1 MKTTTLYRRRGGV
14 LSLVTI
20 LLCCFVVN
28 FYPKPHSA
36 WALDLSDEKE
46 LGRKVLEQ
54 VKQQMPLIEDGEILT
69 YVQSVGNKIVKQL
82 GTTLYDY
89 QFFVIDAPDVN
100 AFAVPGGYVF
110 VYRGLI
116 EILHSEGELASIIS
130 HELAHIQARHIERR
144 MQQGKVATIA
154 TLVGAL
160 ASAFLGLPGNA
171 ASALMMGTMA
181 GSQSMQLKYS
191 RDNEEEA
198 DELGFRYL
206 NEAGYDPLDMVK
218 AMQALGK
225 NRFNSTGGVPSYLL
239 THPLTSERVQY
250 LQVMVNN
257 YHKDHPQAVAKNSG
271 NDEDFDFMRAALV
284 SEYSD
289 PKIAAQRFEAELRHG
304 RDASA
309 YGLGRLYLREGQTE
323 EAITYLR
330 QAAGRHPD
338 SPMIL
343 STLGSAYF
351 QTGRLAEAQSVLQ
364 SALLLDPSS
373 TSARLRLALVFKEL
387 GKKQEALQNLQ
398 QIEKFAPSFP
408 EIDYHLGVLLG
419 QMNQVGMAHYY
430 LGRYH
435 HQKKDLDAASFHYR
449 KARTLLK
456 GDPKKVAEIDDE
468 LKEIG
473 KVNRKL
479 VREKFDNNNQQ
490 KPLPGFRFNEHF
502 TITNPSIRP

>member
-1 MKTTTLYRRRGGV
+1 MKAMALYRRRGGV
-14 LSLVTI
+14 RCLATM
-20 LLCCFVVN
+20 LLCCFLIN
-28 FYPKPHSA
+28 FFPKPQSA
-36 WALDLSDEKE
+36 WALDMSDEKE

-54 VKQQMPLIEDGEILT
+54 VKQQMPLIEDGEIVT
-69 YVQSVGNKIVKQL
+69 YVQSVGNRIVKQL

-130 HELAHIQARHIERR
+130 HELAHIQARHVERR
-144 MQQGKVATIA
+144 MQQSKVSSIATI
-154 TLVGAL
+154 VGVL

-171 ASALMMGTMA
+171 ASALMMGTLA

-206 NEAGYDPLDMVK
+206 SEAGYDPSDMVK
-218 AMQALGK
+218 AMKSLGK
-225 NRFNSTGGVPSYLL
+225 NRFSSSGSAPAYLS

-250 LQVMVNN
+250 LQVLVNN
-257 YHKDHPQAVAKNSG
+257 YRKEHPPAVGKSPG
-271 NDEDFDFMRAALV
+271 NDEDFDFMRTALV

-289 PKIAAQRFEAELRHG
+289 PKVAEQRLEAELRHG
-304 RDASA
+304 RDGSA

-338 SPMIL
+338 SPMVL
-343 STLGSAYF
+343 STLGAAYF
-351 QTGRLAEAQSVLQ
+351 QTGRLTEAQSVLQ

-373 TSARLRLALVFKEL
+373 TSARLRLALVLKEL
-387 GKKQEALQNLQ
+387 GKSQEALQNLRE
-398 QIEKFAPSFP
+398 IEKFAPSFP

-419 QMNQVGMAHYY
+419 QMNQVGLAHYY

-435 HQKKDLDAASFHYR
+435 HQKNDLRAADFHYR

-456 GDPKKVAEIDDE
+456 GDPKKLAEIDEE
-468 LKEIG
+468 LKQIG
-473 KVNRKL
+473 KADRKL
-479 VREKFDNNNQQ
+479 VRQKFDDNSQQ
-490 KPLPGFRFNEHF
+490 NRLPGFRFNGHF
-502 TITNPSIRP
+502 TANPGIRP

>member
-1 MKTTTLYRRRGGV
+1 M
-14 LSLVTI
+14 VTI
-20 LLCCFVVN
+20 LLYCAFVN
-28 FYPKPHSA
+28 LFLNPNLAS
-36 WALDLSDEKE
+36 ALDLSDEKE

-54 VKQQMPLIEDGEILT
+54 VKKQMRLIDDGEIVT
-69 YVQSVGNKIVKQL
+69 YVQSVGNRIVKQL

-89 QFFVIDAPDVN
+89 QFFVVDAPAVN

-116 EILHSEGELASIIS
+116 EILQSEGELASIIS

-144 MQQGKVATIA
+144 MQHGRMATVA

-171 ASALMMGTMA
+171 AGAVMMGTMA

-191 RDNEEEA
+191 RENEEEA
-198 DELGFRYL
+198 DELGFRFL
-206 NEAGYDPLDMVK
+206 RDAGYDPGDMVK

-225 NRFNSTGGVPSYLL
+225 NRFNSSGGVPSYLS
-239 THPLTSERVQY
+239 THPLTSERIQY
-250 LQVMVNN
+250 LQVMVDN
-257 YHKDHPQAVAKNSG
+257 YRKDHPDTVVKNSTSDKEF
-271 NDEDFDFMRAALV
+271 NLMRAALV

-289 PKIAAQRFEAELRHG
+289 PRIAEQKFKTELNRG

-309 YGLGRLYLREGQTE
+309 YGLGRLYLREGQMD

-338 SPMIL
+338 SPMVL
-343 STLGSAYF
+343 STLGSAYY
-351 QTGRLAEAQSVLQ
+351 QTGQLTEAQSVLQ
-364 SALLLDPSS
+364 SALLLDSSS
-373 TSARLRLALVFKEL
+373 TSAKLRLALVLKEL
-387 GKKQEALQNLQ
+387 GKREEALQNLQ

-419 QMNQVGMAHYY
+419 QMNQVGRAHYH

-435 HQKKDLDAASFHYR
+435 QQKNDFAAASFHYN
-449 KARTLLK
+449 KARTLLA
-456 GDPKKVAEIDDE
+456 GDARLLAEIDE
-468 LKEIG
+468 QLKDMG
-473 KVNRKL
+473 KGNRK
-479 VREKFDNNNQQ
+479 VVSDKFHDNVKQ
-490 KPLPGFRFNEHF
+490 KPMSGFRFNRPCTF
-502 TITNPSIRP
+502 ANPGIRP